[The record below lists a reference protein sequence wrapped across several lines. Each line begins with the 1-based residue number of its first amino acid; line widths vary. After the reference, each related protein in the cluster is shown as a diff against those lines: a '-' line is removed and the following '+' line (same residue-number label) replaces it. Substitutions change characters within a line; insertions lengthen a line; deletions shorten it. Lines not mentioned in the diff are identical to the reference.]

1 MHLFYFSNKGSPSQ
15 EDIED
20 LVNLHR
26 NRLQKE
32 VFLFMKCGYLDSE
45 LAMTVLEGQD
55 ETDVCVVPLSV
66 FQPSNDKE

>member
-32 VFLFMKCGYLDSE
+32 VYLFLKCGYLDSE
-45 LAMTVLEGQD
+45 LAVRVLEDQD
-55 ETDVCVVPLSV
+55 ETDVCVVPLSI
-66 FQPSNDKE
+66 FQPTKEET